1 MKRASLLVA
10 AGLAAGLAAMLAL
23 PAAGLAQAPTSNSA
37 TAPVTGMKPD
47 RTTAPKGVREKMQSR
62 EAALRAKR
70 AECRASA
77 RAEKVV
83 LFKRPAYVKRCMK
96 S

>member
-1 MKRASLLVA
+1 MKRASI
-10 AGLAAGLAAMLAL
+10 LAAAVLAAVLAV
-23 PAAGLAQAPTSNSA
+23 PAAALAQAPTGNSA

-62 EAALRAKR
+62 EAVLRKKR
-70 AECRASA
+70 AECRANA
-77 RAEKVV
+77 RAEKVP
-83 LFKRPAYVKRCMK
+83 LLKRPAYVRNCVK

>member
-1 MKRASLLVA
+1 MTRASFLVA
-10 AGLAAGLAAMLAL
+10 ASLAAVLAG
-23 PAAGLAQAPTSNSA
+23 PAAGLAQAPATSTQ

-47 RTTAPKGVREKMQSR
+47 RTTAPSGVREKMRSK
-62 EAALRAKR
+62 EAVLRTKRADCRAK
-70 AECRASA
+70 AK
-77 RAEKVV
+77 AEKVS

>member
-1 MKRASLLVA
+1 MKHASFLVA
-10 AGLAAGLAAMLAL
+10 AGLAALLAV
-23 PAAGLAQAPTSNSA
+23 PAAGLAQTPTTDSP

-47 RTTAPKGVREKMQSR
+47 RSTAPSGLREKMMSK
-62 EAALRAKR
+62 EAVLRAKR

-77 RAEKVV
+77 KAEKVP
-83 LFKRPAYVKRCMK
+83 LLKRPAYVKRCMK

>member
-1 MKRASLLVA
+1 MNRFALLMAASLAVA
-10 AGLAAGLAAMLAL
+10 LAV

-47 RTTAPKGVREKMQSR
+47 RTTAPTGLREKMKSK
-62 EAALRAKR
+62 EAALRTKR
-70 AECRASA
+70 AECRANA
-77 RAEKVV
+77 RAEKVS

-96 S
+96 D

>member
-10 AGLAAGLAAMLAL
+10 AGLAAMLAV
-23 PAAGLAQAPTSNSA
+23 PGVGLAQAPTANSP

-62 EAALRAKR
+62 EAVLRAKR
-70 AECRASA
+70 AECRANA
-77 RAEKVV
+77 RAEKVP
-83 LFKRPAYVKRCMK
+83 LLKRPAYVRRCVK
-96 S
+96 T